1 VAGGAAVA
9 AGKMGL
15 FAKLG
20 VVFAK
25 LGKGIIVLVVGV
37 GVAIKSFLTKFFGQ
51 KNT

>member
-20 VVFAK
+20 GLLAK
-25 LGKGIIVLVVGV
+25 LGKGVIVLVLAVVAGVKALWNKFVGR
-37 GVAIKSFLTKFFGQ
+37 
-51 KNT
+51 NE